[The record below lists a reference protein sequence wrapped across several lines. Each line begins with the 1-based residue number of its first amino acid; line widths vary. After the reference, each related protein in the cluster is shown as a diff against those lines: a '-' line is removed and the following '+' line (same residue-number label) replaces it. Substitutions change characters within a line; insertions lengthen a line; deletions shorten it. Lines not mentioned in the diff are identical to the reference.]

1 MFAKIKDIVNSGI
14 YKADEV
20 VSKIMNLLKGD
31 LDAALHKPVEAYDAT
46 LHKGEEVKDSAKEK
60 LDHAESWVG
69 EKVETAGDKVKT
81 AGQKLQ
87 GEL

>member
-31 LDAALHKPVEAYDAT
+31 LDAALHKPVEAYDAS

-69 EKVETAGDKVKT
+69 EKIETAGDKVKT
-81 AGQKLQ
+81 TGQKLQ